1 MYVSG
6 DPREDSSERN
16 GGDQV
21 LVFTGE
27 KRIQEQDRHRKT
39 ENSSK

>member
-21 LVFTGE
+21 LDFTGE
-27 KRIQEQDRHRKT
+27 RIQEQDRHRKT